1 MEVVAATRNL
11 ASVHG
16 GLVSVSSGACCSG
29 KSAAGMA
36 MAMASP
42 FFGSGLRQGGASV
55 GVRTTKER
63 RLVTVSAAMD
73 SVKTVPYASYA
84 VPLESSNSF
93 ITRPL
98 AEILRDMNKRVPDKV
113 LKTRTDEGVTM
124 KYIPW

>member
-11 ASVHG
+11 ASMHG

-29 KSAAGMA
+29 KPAAGMA

-42 FFGSGLRQGGASV
+42 FFGSGLMQRGASV
-55 GVRTTKER
+55 GVRTKER

>member
-11 ASVHG
+11 AAVHG

-42 FFGSGLRQGGASV
+42 FFGSGLMQGASV
-55 GVRTTKER
+55 GVRTKER